1 MQVAH
6 RQAFVI
12 LALQPLR
19 ARVKQD
25 GENAESCG
33 IRIHGIV
40 RGIRRVSRR
49 GIVRGAATAVR
60 ATAVTSVTCVAKVGA
75 QVALVRHAGDG
86 PAAA

>member
-12 LALQPLR
+12 SALQPLR

-49 GIVRGAATAVR
+49 GIVRGATAVR